1 MRIRSKL
8 ILSNIIVVA
17 FSVLVVSLPVLF
29 LQTRELKSNIEQSAI
44 QNMAIASSD
53 ISAFLKK
60 SKVIINDMASYLQAN
75 AVAEIAENINSL
87 ENMISRQSE
96 GVSQASAA
104 VEEMVGNMGN
114 ISAVNHNV
122 EIMTESFEKLE
133 TNARI
138 GIEKQKSVAQ
148 QVNEVAEQSKTLQEA
163 NKAIASVASQTN
175 LLAMNAAM
183 KEQQEGSKQIV
194 ESLKIMNDNTTEV
207 RTASHE
213 MAEGNRLILDEVH
226 NLQDTTL
233 VIKQSMKEMSIG
245 AREMNGTSSA
255 LSEISS
261 KVRDSIKIIGSE
273 IDQFKV

>member
-1 MRIRSKL
+1 MRIRAKL

-44 QNMAIASSD
+44 QNMAIASGD

-75 AVAEIAENINSL
+75 AGEAGKGFSVVASSQESNKSFYDVNT
-87 ENMISRQSE
+87 MISRTDDLVRQ
-96 GVSQASAA
+96 
-104 VEEMVGNMGN
+104 
-114 ISAVNHNV
+114 IH
-122 EIMTESFEKLE
+122 
-133 TNARI
+133 
-138 GIEKQKSVAQ
+138 
-148 QVNEVAEQSKTLQEA
+148 
-163 NKAIASVASQTN
+163 
-175 LLAMNAAM
+175 AAM
-183 KEQQEGSKQIV
+183 EEQQEGSKQIV